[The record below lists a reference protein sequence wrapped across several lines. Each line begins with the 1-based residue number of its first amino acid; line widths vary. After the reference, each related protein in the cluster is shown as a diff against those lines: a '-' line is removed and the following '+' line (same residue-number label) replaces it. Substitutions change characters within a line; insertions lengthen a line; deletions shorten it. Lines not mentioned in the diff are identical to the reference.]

1 MGNMTPKSSWGAQA
15 LFQWSKGEYTSAT
28 TTQDDLAIITRNL
41 PYREDDIPDAKALV
55 VASGGQVSSVDNR
68 GQIARNTDSDTFTFA
83 IGSGGGRATLVVD
96 RIEYF
101 AGAYLD
107 VDAEIQDASG
117 MMIAQSNDKVAR
129 TAKFDVSLP
138 AGEYRLII
146 KGGAEGTP
154 QNGFSNYSSLGYYGI
169 SGTITGGVVGG
180 GGAGGGGGS
189 GGGSGAGGTGGGSA
203 GSGSGG
209 RGGTSGV
216 AGAGGGAGG
225 RGGTTGAAGS
235 AGGGRGGSTGVG
247 GSSGAAGGG
256 RGGTTGSGGT
266 AGTTGSGG

>member
-1 MGNMTPKSSWGAQA
+1 M
-15 LFQWSKGEYTSAT
+15 
-28 TTQDDLAIITRNL
+28 
-41 PYREDDIPDAKALV
+41 
-55 VASGGQVSSVDNR
+55 SSVDNR

-107 VDAEIQDASG
+107 VDAAIQDASG
-117 MMIAQSNDKVAR
+117 MTIAQSNDKVAR

-169 SGTITGGVVGG
+169 SGTITGVVVGG
-180 GGAGGGGGS
+180 GGARWDRWWFRGERRRRPWGHQRRRRRRS
-189 GGGSGAGGTGGGSA
+189 GGARRHDRRGWQRERRPWGQHGRRWIERCRGWGT
-203 GSGSGG
+203 
-209 RGGTSGV
+209 R
-216 AGAGGGAGG
+216 
-225 RGGTTGAAGS
+225 R
-235 AGGGRGGSTGVG
+235 
-247 GSSGAAGGG
+247 
-256 RGGTTGSGGT
+256 
-266 AGTTGSGG
+266 